1 MNEFLKK
8 TLREY
13 LSVDHVAH
21 FGVCYFVTTMIFA
34 ILCKYPIWSIIVG
47 VVVSL
52 VLGIGKEIYDKSK
65 GGKFDL
71 WDLWFDCLGILFA
84 LSTFLMFYEQI
95 LNYE

>member
-21 FGVCYFVTTMIFA
+21 FGVCYFITTLIA
-34 ILCKYPIWSIIVG
+34 GILAKYPIWAIIVG
-47 VVVSL
+47 AAMSMIAG
-52 VLGIGKEIYDKSK
+52 LGKVIYDKSK

-71 WDLWFDCLGILFA
+71 WDLWFDFLGVLFA
-84 LSTFLMFYEQI
+84 INTVMMFI
-95 LNYE
+95 